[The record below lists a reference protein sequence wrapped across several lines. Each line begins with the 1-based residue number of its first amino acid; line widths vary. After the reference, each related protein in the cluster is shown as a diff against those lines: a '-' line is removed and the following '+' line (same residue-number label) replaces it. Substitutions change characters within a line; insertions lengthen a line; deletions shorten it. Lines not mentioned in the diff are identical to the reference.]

1 MQFFLSFQ
9 EYNNALGLQQKL
21 QMQAVRDRS
30 PAAGSPHGGARLRRT
45 TGQTESVVGTF
56 QGSAFLGGDPG
67 ANVGAM
73 PLQLADGEIGLR
85 RVLPSRVDGDEG
97 SDGFPKPMEA
107 REAHED
113 EGVSV
118 SAQRRSFE

>member
-21 QMQAVRDRS
+21 QMQAVRDQPRCRQ
-30 PAAGSPHGGARLRRT
+30 PARLRRT